1 MLDLGLLVFG
11 ILTGQPGV
19 ELHFGVGVNMPVPG
33 TATGGP
39 GQSGGCLDLVRSNV
53 QLLATL
59 HDPEHAEAGKGGQA

>member
-33 TATGGP
+33 TATVGL
-39 GQSGGCLDLVRSNV
+39 GQLGGCLEFGRGSM
-53 QLLATL
+53 QFAAL
-59 HDPEHAEAGKGGQA
+59 HAQDIAGARKGGQA